1 MSPDGPGPGRVAL
14 VALVLTGFLL
24 AIGVFVGAVT
34 GIDES
39 AAVIG
44 TAVAAL
50 VALLLLRLVG
60 SGDGGDV
67 WEPIPGTQYAG
78 RVVQGGGPTRAEQE
92 EAVEEVQER
101 ADEIDDADD
110 GRES

>member
-1 MSPDGPGPGRVAL
+1 MSPEGPGPGSVAL
-14 VALVLTGFLL
+14 VALVLTGLLL
-24 AIGVFVGAVT
+24 AVGVLVGAVT

-50 VALLLLRLVG
+50 VLLALLRIVG

-67 WEPIPGTQYAG
+67 WEPIPGSQYAG
-78 RVVQGGGPTRAEQE
+78 RVVQGGGLTRAEQE
-92 EAVEEVQER
+92 EAVEEAQER
-101 ADEIDDADD
+101 AEALDDVEEDVE
-110 GRES
+110 R